1 MIAQLMDSIKRFQSI
16 IPEERIIKEYQESKS
31 QHFLYIFTET
41 KMHHKQTIEEI
52 SFV

>member
-1 MIAQLMDSIKRFQSI
+1 MLAQLMDSIKLFQSK
-16 IPEERIIKEYQESKS
+16 IPEERIIEEYQESKS
-31 QHFLYIFTET
+31 QHFLNIFTKT